1 MTKRQI
7 AAQYAKAL
15 FGVALSD
22 ADPRLVGDELK
33 GFATLVA
40 EHPELKRILTS
51 AAIPTQNKRS
61 VVGELVKRS
70 PVSPLLQEFLALVA
84 RNDHFTTFDE
94 IAEAYEK
101 RLLQHLQVVS
111 ADVSTA
117 VPLSSADQTALARSL
132 ADLTGRPVVVSH
144 EVDPSLIGGVV
155 AKIGSTVYDGS
166 VARQLE
172 RLRAELKSVG

>member
-15 FGVALSD
+15 FSVAVSD
-22 ADPRLVGDELK
+22 GDPRLVGDELK
-33 GFATLVA
+33 GFAALVV
-40 EHPELKRILTS
+40 EHPELKRTLTS
-51 AAIPTQNKRS
+51 AAIPTQNKRG

-70 PVSPLLQEFLALVA
+70 AVSPLLREFLAIVA
-84 RNDHFTTFDE
+84 RNDHFTTLGE
-94 IAEAYEK
+94 IVEAYDK

-111 ADVSTA
+111 ADVATA
-117 VPLSSADQTALARSL
+117 VPLSSAHQTALAKSL
-132 ADLTGRPVVVSH
+132 ADLTGRQVQISH

-155 AKIGSTVYDGS
+155 ARVGSTVYDGS

-172 RLRAELKSVG
+172 RLRAELRA